1 MDLKRSELLPKRDLS
16 MIALHKTESGTSL
29 IELVFSIIIISIS
42 LTGILSVMTQT
53 INHSA
58 DPIVQYKAITLA
70 ESYLERTLSKT
81 YSSISLGS
89 SSYTVDG
96 YTISLSVLADTVAGL
111 AVKKASVNVSGSG
124 ISLDL
129 VGYVANEAGS
139 DVIYKT
145 EKYE

>member
-1 MDLKRSELLPKRDLS
+1 MDLERSELLLKRDLS
-16 MIALHKTESGTSL
+16 MIAPHKTQSGTSL

-58 DPIVQYKAITLA
+58 DPIVQYKAVTFA
-70 ESYLERTLSKT
+70 ESYLEKTLSKT
-81 YSSISLGS
+81 YSSIGLGS
-89 SSYTVDG
+89 SSYTFDG
-96 YTISLSVLADTVAGL
+96 YTISLSVLTDTIAGL

-124 ISLDL
+124 VSLDL
-129 VGYVANEAGS
+129 VGYAANEAGS